1 MTFFNWQ
8 LTHPMIL
15 LLLPL
20 MLLPWFSRTQV
31 KTIAYANFMPI
42 DPLSNFIGLIL
53 KSLASVI
60 FICLITSLAGPYIP
74 EKVIQRLGS
83 GAEVLSWSIVAE
95 VWTTLFHQE
104 TKQ

>member
-1 MTFFNWQ
+1 
-8 LTHPMIL
+8 
-15 LLLPL
+15 
-20 MLLPWFSRTQV
+20 
-31 KTIAYANFMPI
+31 
-42 DPLSNFIGLIL
+42 
-53 KSLASVI
+53 
-60 FICLITSLAGPYIP
+60 LITSLAGPYIP